1 MLLNKHIKSHYHI
14 IYPLFLFA
22 FLVVGVFI
30 AVLQTQTNQIENS
43 FASTTKCSITSSQLT
58 IKTQEEQLLE
68 DINSYRL
75 QQKEKS
81 VAMSSVLKQA
91 AAWLSLDMVAHN
103 KLSHIDSLGRTS
115 DIRLTD
121 CGYNIDHGFGENI
134 AEGSSNPTIIFDALK
149 SNKSDNQI
157 LINKIYT
164 AVGIDMEK
172 NTTGSSYYWTLD
184 FGVTATSLLPTPTSI
199 KATPTIIKAKPT
211 IAKTTPPVVKATPTV
226 TSAKPTIT
234 KTIASP
240 TGKNQSTPSLSQ
252 LTPTAEPVSPD
263 MLISVS
269 VKINGIG
276 QGGNSN
282 PKHRTRQVTVSVYG
296 VGATPVTTGTGYL
309 SYDGNN
315 YFNGIIHLG
324 KLSEGSY
331 FIKIVSQNTLQVLAQ
346 PAFQTLLIGKT
357 NVIPPV
363 NLYQGDLNGDNIL
376 DINDYN
382 IALPCFQNSRCS
394 DMRMDFNDDGV
405 INVLDYNLFLQ
416 SYEVLHGD

>member
-1 MLLNKHIKSHYHI
+1 MKKGVMFLSLLNKHVNSHYHI

-240 TGKNQSTPSLSQ
+240 TGKNQSTPSWSQ

-269 VKINGIG
+269 VKIN
-276 QGGNSN
+276 
-282 PKHRTRQVTVSVYG
+282 RMDRAVTVTQNIEQGKLIIMLIPSS
-296 VGATPVTTGTGYL
+296 TSLRRGTG
-309 SYDGNN
+309 
-315 YFNGIIHLG
+315 
-324 KLSEGSY
+324 
-331 FIKIVSQNTLQVLAQ
+331 
-346 PAFQTLLIGKT
+346 
-357 NVIPPV
+357 
-363 NLYQGDLNGDNIL
+363 
-376 DINDYN
+376 
-382 IALPCFQNSRCS
+382 
-394 DMRMDFNDDGV
+394 
-405 INVLDYNLFLQ
+405 
-416 SYEVLHGD
+416 